1 MIGYLIYNLV
11 EHKPLKNV
19 IVSFI
24 TEIVLLA
31 TYLLYLAL
39 NQNLYNFINYTFL
52 GLKEFGTK
60 NILLEIN
67 PILFIAIN
75 IILYTLLIWMILFK
89 KSKFKEK
96 SLIIFSIMALP
107 IAFPIMNKYH
117 TQMAM
122 MPTIVTLIIFIEKNF
137 FEELTDSKIFN
148 KFTIMFTLILSII
161 STCQLINNIKQI
173 NNYNCYDIYYGA
185 NVDKELKSNI
195 DKILNYIKENESQ
208 GYEVKILSYKS
219 NLYMNIL
226 KRNNGKMDLP
236 FYGNLGI
243 EGEDGLIEE
252 IKNLKNTKI
261 LILKNDE
268 YLFQE
273 SDKIREYI
281 RDNYEKIGEIEEF
294 DIYNID

>member
-19 IVSFI
+19 IVSFL
-24 TEIVLLA
+24 TEIALLA

-52 GLKEFGTK
+52 GLKEFGTE

-67 PILFIAIN
+67 PILFVAIN

-137 FEELTDSKIFN
+137 LEELTDSKIFN
-148 KFTIMFTLILSII
+148 KFTIMFTLVLSII

-185 NVDKELKSNI
+185 NVDKELKNNI